1 MSAAVAA
8 GLLAAAAVGLLGSA
22 LQSMVRRQLQAVVAA
37 GPAGSPLRRIA
48 PSQRSI
54 PIITTRRQRQITAR
68 AAADLPDA
76 LEMIILAVRA
86 GHLPSAAIR
95 ASLAHLPDTVRPAF
109 AAVLA
114 QVDDGCRFADAIGE
128 LAKHLGDSAQ
138 VLVDSFAAADRYG
151 LPLAPVLDRLAAEAR
166 QQRARCTAT
175 LARQLPIR
183 LAAPLVTCTLPSFV
197 LLAVV
202 PLLLA
207 ALSSLRW

>member
-22 LQSMVRRQLQAVVAA
+22 LQPMVRRQLQAVVAA

-95 ASLAHLPDTVRPAF
+95 ASLAHLPDT
-109 AAVLA
+109 
-114 QVDDGCRFADAIGE
+114 G
-128 LAKHLGDSAQ
+128 
-138 VLVDSFAAADRYG
+138 
-151 LPLAPVLDRLAAEAR
+151 
-166 QQRARCTAT
+166 
-175 LARQLPIR
+175 
-183 LAAPLVTCTLPSFV
+183 
-197 LLAVV
+197 
-202 PLLLA
+202 
-207 ALSSLRW
+207 